1 MSRVPF
7 SSLEEFQTEFNTV
20 LQSYITERN
29 TLSRY
34 TTTAPLVQ
42 KVVDHT
48 IHIALHG
55 GKRLRPYMC
64 MLAYQACGGMDI
76 DKVLKFSVALEL
88 FHIFALIH
96 DDMIDKGKERHGIPT
111 THEFVREVI
120 SSYPRGDSQH
130 LGNSFGVLAGDIIF
144 SWSYELVMK
153 CGAPEVQQIFAQMI
167 DEVLVGQMLDV
178 SLMTQVH
185 VQPEVLATKNE
196 LKTALYSF
204 VNPMLI
210 GHAFAESERQSVGQ
224 ISTVDGYVPTV
235 DILRELGIAIGQ
247 AFQIQ
252 DDMLD
257 IVGNP
262 AKTGK
267 QNFLDIEDG
276 QHTIITQY
284 VFEHGTE
291 EDVAVLKDSF
301 GVPLDESKRAKLRAV
316 LDKEAV
322 PFAQKTIQTYIKE
335 AYDVLDR
342 TRFDM
347 QSRTQFA
354 TLLDI
359 IQKRVS

>member
-1 MSRVPF
+1 MSREPF
-7 SSLEEFQTEFNTV
+7 ASLEEFQTEFNAV
-20 LQSYITERN
+20 LQSYIHERN
-29 TLSRY
+29 TLSQY
-34 TTTAPLVQ
+34 TTIAPLVQ
-42 KVVDHT
+42 QVVDHT

-64 MLAYQACGGMDI
+64 MLAYQACGGSDI

-88 FHIFALIH
+88 FHVFALIH

-111 THEFVREVI
+111 THEFVREVL
-120 SSYPRGDSQH
+120 SSYPRGDNHH
-130 LGNSFGVLAGDIIF
+130 LGNSFSILAGDIIF
-144 SWSYELVMK
+144 SWSYELVMRS
-153 CGAPEVQQIFAQMI
+153 GIPEVQRIFAQMI

-185 VQPEVLATKNE
+185 VSPEVLAKKNE

-210 GHAFAESERQSVGQ
+210 GHAFAEAEQQGKGRVT
-224 ISTVDGYVPTV
+224 IEV
-235 DILRELGIAIGQ
+235 LRELGIAIGQ

-276 QHTIITQY
+276 QHTMITQY
-284 VFEHGTE
+284 VFDHGSE
-291 EDVAVLKDSF
+291 EDIAILKDSF
-301 GVPLDESKRAKLRAV
+301 GALLNEEKRNKLRAV

-322 PFAQKTIQTYIKE
+322 PFAQNAIQTYIKE
-335 AYDVLDR
+335 AHEVLDR
-342 TRFDM
+342 TGFDM
-347 QSRTQFA
+347 QSRIQFA

-359 IQKRVS
+359 IKKRVS

>member
-1 MSRVPF
+1 MSRAPF
-7 SSLEEFQTEFNTV
+7 ASLEEFQTEFNTV

-34 TTTAPLVQ
+34 TTVAPLVQ
-42 KVVDHT
+42 QVVDHT

-64 MLAYQACGGMDI
+64 MLAYQACGGANI

-88 FHIFALIH
+88 FHVFALIH

-153 CGAPEVQQIFAQMI
+153 SDISEVQQIFAQMI

-185 VQPEVLATKNE
+185 VPPEVLAKKNE

-210 GHAFAESERQSVGQ
+210 GHAFAEAEQQGQ
-224 ISTVDGYVPTV
+224 RCPQQHSTTEV
-235 DILRELGIAIGQ
+235 LKELGIAIGQ

-276 QHTIITQY
+276 QHTMITQY
-284 VFEHGTE
+284 VFDHGSE
-291 EDVAVLKDSF
+291 EDIATLKDSF
-301 GVPLDESKRAKLRAV
+301 GVSLDEDKRNKLRAV
-316 LDKEAV
+316 LDKQAV
-322 PFAQKTIQTYIKE
+322 PFAQKAIQTYITE
-335 AYDVLDR
+335 AHEVLDR
-342 TRFDM
+342 TGFDM